1 MCESESLAVWTVALN
16 LAGYEV
22 VHYAEDEVDG
32 VRRFSLV
39 PQLIVELCPECDRPC
54 QSFHQKRWIKNVLDL
69 PLGGRPVRLKVRVFQ
84 YECPHC
90 GKIWTPHSPIIA
102 EGTWATERLVER
114 AASLIRHSDVRN
126 AATFFGVPEKTLQRW
141 YYDYVEREEARRDVS
156 TEPIRS
162 LGIDELSLK
171 KRALRQLWGNR

>member
-1 MCESESLAVWTVALN
+1 M
-16 LAGYEV
+16 
-22 VHYAEDEVDG
+22 
-32 VRRFSLV
+32 
-39 PQLIVELCPECDRPC
+39 
-54 QSFHQKRWIKNVLDL
+54 
-69 PLGGRPVRLKVRVFQ
+69 RVFQ

-114 AASLIRHSDVRN
+114 AAQLIRHSDITS
-126 AATFFGVPEKTLQRW
+126 AAMFFGVPEKTLQRW
-141 YYDYVEREEARRDVS
+141 YYDSVEREQARRDVS

-171 KRALRQLWGNR
+171 KSTVSLLR

>member
-1 MCESESLAVWTVALN
+1 MYESESLTVWTVALN
-16 LAGYEV
+16 L
-22 VHYAEDEVDG
+22 
-32 VRRFSLV
+32 
-39 PQLIVELCPECDRPC
+39 
-54 QSFHQKRWIKNVLDL
+54 
-69 PLGGRPVRLKVRVFQ
+69 GGAVRLKVRVFQ

-114 AASLIRHSDVRN
+114 AAQRIRHSDITST
-126 AATFFGVPEKTLQRW
+126 AMFFGVPEKTLQRW
-141 YYDYVEREEARRDVS
+141 YYDSVEREQARRDVS

-171 KRALRQLWGNR
+171 KSTVSLLR